1 MPSHD
6 LAILGERL
14 ARQIAEKIGATLAS
28 SDTPDAA
35 TPPPGPDGSWA
46 DIDYSDDAR
55 ANWKPATHLA
65 RTEALALAVFERH
78 SSSRPALDALEFWI
92 RRDPIS
98 LNWWHNQIGAPR
110 MLANCL
116 LLLSDLISPA
126 TIASARPLLDRA
138 DDRRM
143 LDAGTFHPVDWT
155 GANLLWISANRIRS
169 GVILKDEGRITK
181 AMAAA
186 LSEMRVVGS
195 GEEGIQIDASFHQ
208 HGPLLYNGGYG
219 AAFLVECLF
228 FLETTHGT
236 AWQADLAHHR
246 LLADFL
252 LDGTRWMLRGSDLN
266 PCCRGREISRASKP
280 TGSSFANLVS
290 FLATSGI
297 ERADELHDLA
307 TSIRAGRAPGK
318 LTGNRMFFR
327 SDFMV
332 QQDSRAAFSV
342 RMYSDRTLRG
352 ESING
357 EGLRSHHLADGFTYL
372 TTTGAE
378 YLDIF
383 PVWDWQK
390 LPGTTCLQTPSPE
403 PSETVWRRGTT
414 PVVGGVSD
422 GQFGACMQVIADDQ
436 VQATK
441 SWFFGPEG
449 MMCLG
454 AGIQGTDDSNVVTT
468 LDQSLLQGPVEHDR
482 SAGTLPIGTHL
493 LSGIRWLRHGP
504 WGFVFPL
511 PTDVTLTTG
520 NQSGSW
526 SLIGCGSAERIEKD
540 VFLATINHGRNPAS
554 ASYAYLV
561 VPAADPATLR
571 HLTTRPPIE
580 IVAHSADQ
588 QAIWWPAAGRLQAA
602 FFNAGGISFATGF
615 TLRVNRACCVQ
626 LQAGKQEHWQ
636 LAVSEI
642 RQEGGTLEVELRS
655 VNGEILRHETLVMPD
670 GLLAGSTV
678 TMAW

>member
-1 MPSHD
+1 
-6 LAILGERL
+6 
-14 ARQIAEKIGATLAS
+14 
-28 SDTPDAA
+28 
-35 TPPPGPDGSWA
+35 
-46 DIDYSDDAR
+46 
-55 ANWKPATHLA
+55 
-65 RTEALALAVFERH
+65 
-78 SSSRPALDALEFWI
+78 
-92 RRDPIS
+92 
-98 LNWWHNQIGAPR
+98 
-110 MLANCL
+110 
-116 LLLSDLISPA
+116 
-126 TIASARPLLDRA
+126 
-138 DDRRM
+138 
-143 LDAGTFHPVDWT
+143 
-155 GANLLWISANRIRS
+155 
-169 GVILKDEGRITK
+169 
-181 AMAAA
+181 
-186 LSEMRVVGS
+186 
-195 GEEGIQIDASFHQ
+195 
-208 HGPLLYNGGYG
+208 
-219 AAFLVECLF
+219 
-228 FLETTHGT
+228 
-236 AWQADLAHHR
+236 
-246 LLADFL
+246 
-252 LDGTRWMLRGSDLN
+252 
-266 PCCRGREISRASKP
+266 
-280 TGSSFANLVS
+280 
-290 FLATSGI
+290 
-297 ERADELHDLA
+297 
-307 TSIRAGRAPGK
+307 
-318 LTGNRMFFR
+318 
-327 SDFMV
+327 
-332 QQDSRAAFSV
+332 
-342 RMYSDRTLRG
+342 
-352 ESING
+352 
-357 EGLRSHHLADGFTYL
+357 
-372 TTTGAE
+372 
-378 YLDIF
+378 
-383 PVWDWQK
+383 
-390 LPGTTCLQTPSPE
+390 
-403 PSETVWRRGTT
+403 
-414 PVVGGVSD
+414 
-422 GQFGACMQVIADDQ
+422 MQVIADDQ